1 VYCQI
6 AKSSQDVPRDC
17 RDSKGEKG
25 MSKIITDR
33 RNSLTVV
40 IEACRIKILRGY
52 PNKVVYA
59 AHRRRQCIKGG
70 NGATVSSHNPQ
81 PSASQSINP
90 LNEQS
95 TTSDSLTMRAIQA
108 FMDTEDEWAEVY
120 ANLAKS

>member
-1 VYCQI
+1 
-6 AKSSQDVPRDC
+6 
-17 RDSKGEKG
+17 

-40 IEACRIKILRGY
+40 IEACRIKIVRGY